1 MNYSSDNEASPSNE
15 TESIVITQ
23 NTNNMSGN
31 VHARSDNTD
40 TITGTSTQRPRT
52 EISLELDPVNT
63 GKHSHFVV

>member
-1 MNYSSDNEASPSNE
+1 MSDLSDNEASVSNE

-31 VHARSDNTD
+31 VHARSDNSAVSTER
-40 TITGTSTQRPRT
+40 STQRSRT
-52 EISLELDPVNT
+52 QISLELDPINT